1 MRFLKHLA
9 AATVILASMLPSV
22 TGCTGRSAHHEATL
36 ADSCGVDSL
45 ALVSPRH
52 AKGFHVNYSD
62 GVTLLEINDPED
74 REREKHQCRHSGGI
88 RENRDTRE
96 ERDMHDL
103 PSAFELHKTR
113 HNRYGMR
120 NHEHTPSSQR
130 QDEQTA

>member
-1 MRFLKHLA
+1 MKPTIQLVAKKA
-9 AATVILASMLPSV
+9 GVSMSTVSRVMNNHPSV
-22 TGCTGRSAHHEATL
+22 L
-36 ADSCGVDSL
+36 
-45 ALVSPRH
+45 
-52 AKGFHVNYSD
+52 
-62 GVTLLEINDPED
+62 PET
-74 REREKHQCRHSGGI
+74 GGI